1 MTEAPVMIVTGGG
14 RGIGAATARLG
25 AQRGYGVCVNY
36 LGNGSAAAAV
46 VGEIEAAGGR
56 AIAVQADVAQEDQV
70 ARLFGTVDR
79 ELGPVTALVNNA
91 GTAGTVGRL
100 DAVPGA
106 VLRRVMEV
114 NVLGVLWCARA
125 AVQRMSTRHGG
136 AGGAIVNVSSG
147 AATIGSPGLY
157 VWYAASKGAVDSL
170 TLGLAKEVAQEGIR
184 VNGVAPGVVETEIH
198 AALGLPDRI
207 AQMAPSLPIGRAG
220 EPEEIAEAILWLLSE
235 AASYTT
241 GATLR
246 VAGGR

>member
-1 MTEAPVMIVTGGG
+1 MIVTGGG

-36 LGNGSAAAAV
+36 LENTKAAQAV
-46 VGEIEAAGGR
+46 VREIEAAGGR
-56 AIAVQADVAQEDQV
+56 AIAVQADVAEEDQV
-70 ARLFGTVDR
+70 ERLFEAVDR
-79 ELGPVTALVNNA
+79 DLGPVTALVNNA

-106 VLRRVMEV
+106 VLRRVMAV

-125 AVQRMSTRHGG
+125 AVKRMSTRHGG

-147 AATIGSPGLY
+147 AATIGSPGVY

-198 AALGLPDRI
+198 AALGLPER
-207 AQMAPSLPIGRAG
+207 ARQMAPSLPIGRAG

>member
-1 MTEAPVMIVTGGG
+1 MIVTGGG

-36 LGNGSAAAAV
+36 LENAKAAQAV
-46 VGEIEAAGGR
+46 VREIEAAGGH
-56 AIAVQADVAQEDQV
+56 AIAVQADVAEEDQV
-70 ARLFGTVDR
+70 ERLFEAVDR

-106 VLRRVMEV
+106 VLRRVMAV

-125 AVQRMSTRHGG
+125 AVRRMSTRHGG

-147 AATIGSPGLY
+147 AATIGSPGVY

-198 AALGLPDRI
+198 AALGLPER
-207 AQMAPSLPIGRAG
+207 ARQMAPSLPIGRAG

>member
-1 MTEAPVMIVTGGG
+1 MIVTGGG

-25 AQRGYGVCVNY
+25 ARCGYGVCVNY
-36 LGNGSAAAAV
+36 LENSKAAQAV
-46 VGEIEAAGGR
+46 VREIEAAGGR
-56 AIAVQADVAQEDQV
+56 AIAAQADVAQEDEV
-70 ARLFGTVDR
+70 ARLFETVDR
-79 ELGPVTALVNNA
+79 DLGPVTALVNNA

-100 DAVPGA
+100 DAVPGT

-125 AVQRMSTRHGG
+125 AVKRMSTRHGG

-198 AALGLPDRI
+198 AALGLPDRTQ
-207 AQMAPSLPIGRAG
+207 QMAPSLPIGRAG

-235 AASYTT
+235 RASYTT

>member
-1 MTEAPVMIVTGGG
+1 MGPY
-14 RGIGAATARLG
+14 
-25 AQRGYGVCVNY
+25 QRD
-36 LGNGSAAAAV
+36 L
-46 VGEIEAAGGR
+46 
-56 AIAVQADVAQEDQV
+56 
-70 ARLFGTVDR
+70 
-79 ELGPVTALVNNA
+79 
-91 GTAGTVGRL
+91 
-100 DAVPGA
+100 
-106 VLRRVMEV
+106 
-114 NVLGVLWCARA
+114 VLGVLWCARA
-125 AVQRMSTRHGG
+125 AVRRMSTKRGG

-198 AALGLPDRI
+198 AALGLPDRT
-207 AQMAPSLPIGRAG
+207 AQMVPNLPIGRAG
-220 EPEEIAEAILWLLSE
+220 EPEEIAEAILWLLSA